1 MATRARILVV
11 DEHAQARQM
20 AELLDAA
27 GFEAVTADSAEE
39 AIFLAA
45 NAPPDLAVLDVH
57 MPKLSGFELA
67 KVLRDQFSIPFVFL
81 TLVDDDSTVHAA
93 SEVGALAYLCKSGDV
108 QHHLPALKTAVALAQ
123 EVRKLRKRDAGLSEA
138 LEERRE
144 ISIAIGILI
153 ERHRLSRDA
162 SFEMLRNHARGRRQR
177 VQEVAIELLNSVER
191 LNDLS
196 AVPAK
201 RVQGC

>member
-1 MATRARILVV
+1 M
-11 DEHAQARQM
+11 E
-20 AELLDAA
+20 ELSKGYPLHHLIHKPVAGHLETTQLDI
-27 GFEAVTADSAEE
+27 FKQVTIDQ
-39 AIFLAA
+39 
-45 NAPPDLAVLDVH
+45 AVLDD
-57 MPKLSGFELA
+57 PKTAAESIDR
-67 KVLRDQFSIPFVFL
+67 VLFHCLEHKKPVYIEIPRNRVEAEIEIPLPPRFSP
-81 TLVDDDSTVHAA
+81 AA
-93 SEVGALAYLCKSGDV
+93 SNP
-108 QHHLPALKTAVALAQ
+108 QT
-123 EVRKLRKRDAGLSEA
+123 LSEA

-162 SFEMLRNHARGRRQR
+162 AFEMLRNHARGRRQR
-177 VQEVAIELLNSVER
+177 IQEVAIELLNSVER